1 MAQQSIRKSD
11 LVALLAEKAGVSAR
25 EAGDVLD
32 ALSETIIETVAAGDA
47 LTIPGVGKLS
57 ARDREA
63 RSFRNP
69 RTGETVQK
77 AANRVPRMTFSKTIK
92 DACGS

>member
-11 LVALLAEKAGVSAR
+11 LVARLTERADVTAKDANN
-25 EAGDVLD
+25 VLD
-32 ALSETIIETVAAGDA
+32 ALSETIIETVAGGDA
-47 LTIPGVGKLS
+47 VTIPGVGKLS
-57 ARDREA
+57 SRDRAA
-63 RSFRNP
+63 RTFRNP

-77 AANRVPRMTFSKTIK
+77 DADRVPRMTFSKTIK